1 MYSTSLRMNGNHH
14 AKGIKVD
21 TKRLKD
27 DIKGQERWLG
37 RRCCLGFIVRK
48 VGMDESTFGRDS
60 FSRVI
65 CQKQTEYVDPSLV

>member
-48 VGMDESTFGRDS
+48 VGMDESTFG
-60 FSRVI
+60 
-65 CQKQTEYVDPSLV
+65 